1 MSAEPNPPSPPPP
14 PGPPPGGPPRSAQS
28 IDFAAVPRSVWV
40 SLGGAVVL
48 LISVFMNWYSIDLG
62 PLGSV
67 GIKATDATDLAW
79 LVFLCAAAAIA
90 VWAIELF
97 VPTVEL
103 PAPAWQIAGAAG
115 ALAALIVV
123 VRMIDQ
129 PGGELVSLS
138 FGIFL
143 ALIAAVAVVAGAYL
157 NMQERR

>member
-28 IDFAAVPRSVWV
+28 IDFAAVPRSVWI

-79 LVFLCAAAAIA
+79 LVFLCAAAAMAGGGIDLS
-90 VWAIELF
+90 W
-97 VPTVEL
+97 
-103 PAPAWQIAGAAG
+103 PA
-115 ALAALIVV
+115 L
-123 VRMIDQ
+123 R
-129 PGGELVSLS
+129 
-138 FGIFL
+138 
-143 ALIAAVAVVAGAYL
+143 
-157 NMQERR
+157 

>member
-1 MSAEPNPPSPPPP
+1 M
-14 PGPPPGGPPRSAQS
+14 
-28 IDFAAVPRSVWV
+28 
-40 SLGGAVVL
+40 
-48 LISVFMNWYSIDLG
+48 
-62 PLGSV
+62 
-67 GIKATDATDLAW
+67 
-79 LVFLCAAAAIA
+79 
-90 VWAIELF
+90 
-97 VPTVEL
+97 PTVEL

-123 VRMIDQ
+123 FRMIDQ